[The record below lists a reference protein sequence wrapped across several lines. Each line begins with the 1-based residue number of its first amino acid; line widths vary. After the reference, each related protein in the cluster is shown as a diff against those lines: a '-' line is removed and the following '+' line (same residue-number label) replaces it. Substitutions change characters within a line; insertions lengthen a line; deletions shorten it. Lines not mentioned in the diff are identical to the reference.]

1 MSRGLKIVLVLS
13 LASLALTACG
23 KRGTLEPPPAA
34 APAQG
39 TTEPAKPG
47 EKQHR
52 GFVLDPLLR

>member
-1 MSRGLKIVLVLS
+1 MSRGLKIILVLS

-34 APAQG
+34 APG
-39 TTEPAKPG
+39 EGSVEPNPGQKP
-47 EKQHR
+47 HR